1 MKKNIYR
8 VLATLPG
15 FLMGMNAIGWLT
27 RPEETAK
34 SLGMPLLE
42 GVGRSTQIGDVGAL
56 FVGVTILVFWGAFR
70 SQVHWL
76 YSAALFLACAAV
88 IRTIAAL
95 AHGATMA
102 TQFIVVEVILT
113 IWLVLFA
120 YLIDKE
126 ARRESMVIQ

>member
-27 RPEETAK
+27 QPEETAK
-34 SLGMPLLE
+34 GLGMPLLE
-42 GVGRSTQIGDVGAL
+42 GVGRSTQIGDMGAL
-56 FVGVTILVFWGAFR
+56 FVGTTILIFWGAVR
-70 SQVHWL
+70 SQVQWL
-76 YSAALFLACAAV
+76 YSAALFLGCAAV

-95 AHGATMA
+95 AHDAAMA
-102 TQFIVVEVILT
+102 TQFIVPEVIMT
-113 IWLVLFA
+113 IWLVGFA

-126 ARRESMVIQ
+126 ARRESMILH